1 MARPDGRLLIIALLL
16 SLLKL
21 PAELVVNLGKGIR
34 QVNNWYKH
42 TTVKTLLVSLHLG
55 AKNTSCFLGIRLKNT
70 SYYLQLDTGTYLLQI
85 KMSFLG
91 EHLPKN
97 KKNPFSLERGSL
109 GNL

>member
-42 TTVKTLLVSLHLG
+42 TRLKKLPVSLELGSKTLPI
-55 AKNTSCFLGIRLKNT
+55 AR
-70 SYYLQLDTGTYLLQI
+70 
-85 KMSFLG
+85 
-91 EHLPKN
+91 
-97 KKNPFSLERGSL
+97 
-109 GNL
+109 NLTRAHFQKIDWNIFCK